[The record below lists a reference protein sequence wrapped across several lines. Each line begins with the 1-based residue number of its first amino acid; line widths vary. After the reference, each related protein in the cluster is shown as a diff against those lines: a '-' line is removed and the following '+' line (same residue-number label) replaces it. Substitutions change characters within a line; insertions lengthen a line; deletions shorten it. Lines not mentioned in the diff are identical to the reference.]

1 VHDAAPDVG
10 VFRPF
15 RLQMNRIFT
24 NLGHPH
30 SEKRL
35 SCFSGNFSAS
45 LFIRDSQSGE
55 VPGDFNV
62 SCFMACESN
71 YGNLV
76 RTYTQDDSDVI
87 SSVPAVFRHNVGQV
101 VRNVC

>member
-1 VHDAAPDVG
+1 
-10 VFRPF
+10 
-15 RLQMNRIFT
+15 
-24 NLGHPH
+24 
-30 SEKRL
+30 
-35 SCFSGNFSAS
+35 
-45 LFIRDSQSGE
+45 
-55 VPGDFNV
+55 
-62 SCFMACESN
+62 MACESN